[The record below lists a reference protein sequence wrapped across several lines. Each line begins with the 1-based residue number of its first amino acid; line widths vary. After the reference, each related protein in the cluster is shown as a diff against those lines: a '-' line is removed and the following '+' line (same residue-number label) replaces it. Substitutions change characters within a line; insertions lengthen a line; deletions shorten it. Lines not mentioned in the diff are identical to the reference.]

1 MNGFVSEDKGIG
13 YPQEWTVVKQVQHH
27 RALTLT
33 MVMRGGDAFTRL
45 CVTHQEGTHQLQ
57 PLHLRCANFNNH
69 ETSPR
74 SLLWKLPSLRHSV
87 TATQNELRQCLDEI

>member
-57 PLHLRCANFNNH
+57 PLDLRCANFNNH
-69 ETSPR
+69 ETSPTVFTLETTQ
-74 SLLWKLPSLRHSV
+74 SEALCDRH
-87 TATQNELRQCLDEI
+87 TK